1 MMKLII
7 NSLYRKK
14 EIFLQT
20 LTCSCRVF
28 ITNDFKDMMLNYLS
42 FVRSV
47 VDSDDLPLNVSRKT
61 LQQHKL
67 LKVIKKKLARKTL
80 DMIKKIDK
88 VNYAAFWAEYSS
100 NIKLAVIED
109 TLYIMKL
116 LQNKHTFKNKFK
128 INIHLNIVGCRTN
141 DLFPSRD
148 IKNRNRIEIK

>member
-1 MMKLII
+1 MFVPSSQQSEEFNKYG
-7 NSLYRKK
+7 SG
-14 EIFLQT
+14 
-20 LTCSCRVF
+20 
-28 ITNDFKDMMLNYLS
+28 

-47 VDSDDLPLNVSRKT
+47 VDSDELPLNVSR
-61 LQQHKL
+61 
-67 LKVIKKKLARKTL
+67 KKLARKTL

-128 INIHLNIVGCRTN
+128 INIYI
-141 DLFPSRD
+141 
-148 IKNRNRIEIK
+148 

>member
-1 MMKLII
+1 M
-7 NSLYRKK
+7 
-14 EIFLQT
+14 
-20 LTCSCRVF
+20 CRVF

-88 VNYAAFWAEYSS
+88 VNYDAFWAEYSS
-100 NIKLAVIED
+100 CIKQGVIED
-109 TLYIMKL
+109 TLYIMKRL
-116 LQNKHTFKNKFK
+116 PFKNKFK

>member
-20 LTCSCRVF
+20 LTCTCRVF
-28 ITNDFKDMMLNYLS
+28 ITKDFKDMMLNYLS

-61 LQQHKL
+61 LQQHQL

-88 VNYAAFWAEYSS
+88 VNYAAFWAETQAASS
-100 NIKLAVIED
+100 RASSRIHC
-109 TLYIMKL
+109 TL
-116 LQNKHTFKNKFK
+116 
-128 INIHLNIVGCRTN
+128 
-141 DLFPSRD
+141 
-148 IKNRNRIEIK
+148 

>member
-1 MMKLII
+1 M
-7 NSLYRKK
+7 
-14 EIFLQT
+14 
-20 LTCSCRVF
+20 
-28 ITNDFKDMMLNYLS
+28 
-42 FVRSV
+42 RSV
-47 VDSDDLPLNVSRKT
+47 VDSDELPLNVSRKT

-128 INIHLNIVGCRTN
+128 IYIYI
-141 DLFPSRD
+141 
-148 IKNRNRIEIK
+148 